1 MAGRQRTSKAGGTER
16 QLSWSLSMASSCSLK
31 AGRGPLEAETVW
43 EEKMSLEVYRLL
55 RVEPH
60 YRLNTTLRLI
70 GSLIML
76 WPSGP
81 GVGSVWNAQELNPW
95 PAGKRR
101 KAGTMRKE
109 GRKREKGLVIGPPP
123 HDGFSK
129 RETEAIMER
138 WPLRPSFSCI
148 KQGRGAPFLQG
159 KGHQLA
165 GPCSIRNRDWR
176 FVLFLGLLA
185 PERERERMT
194 QE

>member
-1 MAGRQRTSKAGGTER
+1 MAGRQTTSKAGGTER

-60 YRLNTTLRLI
+60 DAWRFNSIIKWPPFQTKHDFKTHRLSHNVVTT
-70 GSLIML
+70 
-76 WPSGP
+76 W
-81 GVGSVWNAQELNPW
+81 GVCS
-95 PAGKRR
+95 
-101 KAGTMRKE
+101 
-109 GRKREKGLVIGPPP
+109 KREKGLVIGPPP

-148 KQGRGAPFLQG
+148 KQERGAPFL
-159 KGHQLA
+159 
-165 GPCSIRNRDWR
+165 RR
-176 FVLFLGLLA
+176 
-185 PERERERMT
+185 
-194 QE
+194 